1 MSQEVHPDARTEA
14 APPPTFDT
22 IICLIGQLRQQVQI
36 LRSGP
41 TSSSVGEII
50 ERVEGQIQTLQTL
63 HDPTR
68 FQEWLSGQRIPPG
81 ERRGLS
87 WRQIERLPDIATLAR
102 QQFVARVRSG
112 REVLRPPYPLEDCIH
127 PRMREL
133 ALLRYVVY
141 YGALPHHIQIPAYF
155 AMQLYAELEL
165 GLQVDYHDRRPGGGH
180 GYGRLQDQQ
189 RIPGTIEFLGPP
201 PRRRRTM
208 EPLVPWSTV
217 QGMAFQ
223 FGQDMRTVSESL
235 QRVVEHISD
244 PALASTHGQVPTSTY
259 TRFSCLMD

>member
-1 MSQEVHPDARTEA
+1 MDARTEA
-14 APPPTFDT
+14 APPPTFQT
-22 IICLIGQLRQQVQI
+22 IVALIGQLRQQIQM
-36 LRSGP
+36 LRSRPG
-41 TSSSVGEII
+41 SSSVTDMI
-50 ERVEGQIQTLQTL
+50 ERLELQIQTLQTL

-68 FQEWLSGQRIPPG
+68 FQEWLAGQRTLPG

-87 WRQIERLPDIATLAR
+87 WREVERIPRIAILTR
-102 QQFVARVRSG
+102 EQFVPRVRSG
-112 REVLRPPYPLEDCIH
+112 REVARPPYPLEDCIH

-141 YGALPHHIQIPAYF
+141 YGALPHHMQIPAYF

-165 GLQVDYHDRRPGGGH
+165 GRQVDYHDRRPGGGH
-180 GYGRLQDQQ
+180 GYGRLQEQH

-235 QRVVEHISD
+235 QRVVEHISSG
-244 PALASTHGQVPTSTY
+244 PVHT
-259 TRFSCLMD
+259 